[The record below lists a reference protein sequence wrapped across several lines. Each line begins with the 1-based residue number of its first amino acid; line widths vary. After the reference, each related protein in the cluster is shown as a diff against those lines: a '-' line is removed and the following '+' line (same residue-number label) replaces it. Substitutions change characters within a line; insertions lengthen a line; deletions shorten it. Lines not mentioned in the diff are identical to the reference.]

1 MYDQVEYG
9 HKDGAFVTS
18 TTEEDVEISHLVEA
32 TNAKYSLVI
41 MYGESFRVGEH
52 ITST

>member
-32 TNAKYSLVI
+32 INASK
-41 MYGESFRVGEH
+41 
-52 ITST
+52 TSMNAPCIH